1 MIRFHTV
8 YDKFSQALGDFPS
21 VEIDVSDELKEQ
33 VYPYICP
40 FCSKSSL

>member
-33 VYPYICP
+33 VYMSILLQ
-40 FCSKSSL
+40 K